1 MKKIFETCVFNVV
14 LAFLA
19 ALGFM
24 WQEVNIGI
32 APVAG
37 MIGIGVMAAIGG
49 SLLGEAINTLVGKA
63 ALKWN
68 NICYGAAGGLFLA
81 ALILFL
87 L

>member
-1 MKKIFETCVFNVV
+1 MKNIFETCVFNVV
-14 LAFLA
+14 LAFVA
-19 ALGFM
+19 ALGAM

-49 SLLGEAINTLVGKA
+49 SLLGEAINTLVGKTTF
-63 ALKWN
+63 KWTN
-68 NICYGAAGGLFLA
+68 VCYGMSGLLLA
-81 ALILFL
+81 TLVLCL

>member
-1 MKKIFETCVFNVV
+1 MKKIFESCVLNVV

-37 MIGIGVMAAIGG
+37 MIGIGVVAAIGG
-49 SLLGEAINTLVGKA
+49 SMLGEAINTLVGKA
-63 ALKWN
+63 VLKWA
-68 NICYGAAGGLFLA
+68 NICFGAVGGLVLA
-81 ALILFL
+81 ILILCL

>member
-24 WQEVNIGI
+24 WQEVGLGI

-63 ALKWN
+63 TLKWT
-68 NICYGAAGGLFLA
+68 NICFGAVGGLFLA
-81 ALILFL
+81 ILTL
-87 L
+87 CML